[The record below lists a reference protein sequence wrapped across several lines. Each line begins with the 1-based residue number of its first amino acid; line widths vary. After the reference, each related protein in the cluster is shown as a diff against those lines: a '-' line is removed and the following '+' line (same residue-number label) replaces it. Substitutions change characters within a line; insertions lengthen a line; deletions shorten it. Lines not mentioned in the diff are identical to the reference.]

1 MRRDQDAASLPS
13 AHAVHALLHALDDSV
28 LPQNNFHW
36 LVPVPVELLHLTVL
50 PLPCTDVRDVKGV
63 AIVRLL
69 PAVTL
74 LGDGNF
80 DSVEISPTGTLLL
93 FSHHLLRVFD
103 VFDLELII
111 IIVGPYSSSSDE
123 EENRE
128 GGG

>member
-1 MRRDQDAASLPS
+1 MRRDQDAASLS
-13 AHAVHALLHALDDSV
+13 GAHAVHALLHALDDSM
-28 LPQNNFHW
+28 LTQDDLHW
-36 LVPVPVELLHLTVL
+36 LVPVPVKLLHLTVL
-50 PLPCTDVRDVKGV
+50 ALPCTDVRDVKGI

-80 DSVEISPTGTLLL
+80 NSVEISPTGTLLL

-103 VFDLELII
+103 VFDLELVI
-111 IIVGPYSSSSDE
+111 IIVGPYSCSGDE
-123 EENRE
+123 EDNRE